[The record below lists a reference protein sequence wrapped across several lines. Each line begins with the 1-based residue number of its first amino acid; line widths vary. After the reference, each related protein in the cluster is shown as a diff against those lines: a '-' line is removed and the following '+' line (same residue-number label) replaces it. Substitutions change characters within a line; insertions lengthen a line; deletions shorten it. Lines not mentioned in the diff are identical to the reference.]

1 MISAAE
7 EFATVKVLNICAH
20 IENMKNNPVLR
31 KDQEE
36 DQVKTSQ
43 DINYADILHE
53 KTPIMDLDL
62 SGSLPSLSSSDLED
76 PLSENIA
83 ALNI

>member
-7 EFATVKVLNICAH
+7 EFATVKVWNICEQ
-20 IENMKNNPVLR
+20 IENKKNNPVAS
-31 KDQEE
+31 KVQEV
-36 DQVKTSQ
+36 DRVQTSQ

-53 KTPIMDLDL
+53 KAPIMDLDL

-83 ALNI
+83 ALNN